1 MADNNNPSTPATPSF
16 HDLRAAL
23 GMPVPVESGQEPVV
37 LTTSAPLEIVAPG
50 VEAVKRPM
58 AKTRSNILREQDP
71 EAPAPTMVDPADAPE
86 IVEVPAVGEPTR
98 AEKRFSKLTSRA
110 KEAEASNAA
119 LRAEIA
125 ALRSPA
131 APVAAAP
138 VAAAAKP
145 TAPNANTWT
154 GTWDELEAAR
164 TQYAEDL
171 SEYKVNE
178 VLRKRDEGVKQAEAR
193 KVVETIHE
201 AWVRRLDDAT
211 EANEDMEAAV
221 AEVGTIVS
229 KMGIQD
235 VIKESEVGPEIVL
248 HYFKD
253 KDAMEKLSKMS
264 MASAAR
270 AIGRVE
276 AKLLEAKEA
285 EAPASPAV
293 PTTPAVATKKLPTP
307 AKLVGGA
314 ATGSVK
320 EFDPKSASMDSFK
333 TWARKNLKAVAR

>member
-1 MADNNNPSTPATPSF
+1 
-16 HDLRAAL
+16 
-23 GMPVPVESGQEPVV
+23 MPIPVESGQEPVT
-37 LTTSAPLEIVAPG
+37 LTTSAALEVVAPTT
-50 VEAVKRPM
+50 EAVKRPK
-58 AKTRSNILREQDP
+58 ANILREKDP
-71 EAPAPTMVDPADAPE
+71 EPSEVTTQTSDAAATPTEATV
-86 IVEVPAVGEPTR
+86 VEGVEPTR
-98 AEKRFSKLTSRA
+98 AEKRFSKLTHRA

-125 ALRSPA
+125 ALR
-131 APVAAAP
+131 APVAATKAAEPAAP
-138 VAAAAKP
+138 TAVAAKP

-164 TQYAEDL
+164 TKYAEDL

-193 KVVETIHE
+193 KIVETTHE
-201 AWVRRLDDAT
+201 AWVRRLEDAT
-211 EANEDMEAAV
+211 EAHEDMESAV
-221 AEVGTIVS
+221 NEVGLLVS
-229 KMGIQD
+229 NMGIQD

-285 EAPASPAV
+285 EAPSTPVVPAR
-293 PTTPAVATKKLPTP
+293 VAAAPKKLPTP
-307 AKLVGGA
+307 AKLIGGA
-314 ATGSVK
+314 ATGSAK
-320 EFDPKSASMDSFK
+320 EFDPTTAEMGSFK
-333 TWARKNLKAVAR
+333 TWARKNLKAGVR